1 MTYSVKEIFYTVQG
15 EGINA
20 GRPAVFCRF
29 VGCNLWSGKEKDRAT
44 AQCNFCDTDFL
55 GGFKVK
61 TAFELAERIHEE
73 WYRPSADNL
82 LVVLTGGEPGLQVD
96 DQLISK
102 LHGWGFQVAI
112 ETNGTVELCEGID
125 WVCVSPKA
133 GTDLVVTKG
142 DELKVVYPQDGVD
155 LDELSRLDFKN
166 FLIQPMDVSYQNDY
180 VNQAVEFCKKNTKW
194 RLSVQTH
201 KSIGVR

>member
-61 TAFELAERIHEE
+61 TAFEWAERIHEE